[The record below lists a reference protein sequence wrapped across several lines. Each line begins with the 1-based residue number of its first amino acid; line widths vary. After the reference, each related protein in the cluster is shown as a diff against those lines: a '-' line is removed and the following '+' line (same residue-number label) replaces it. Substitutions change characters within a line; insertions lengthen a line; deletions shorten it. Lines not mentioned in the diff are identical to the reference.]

1 MRRGVLDQAQ
11 GKVVRQTVHGWTLGL
26 QLDKCGPQV
35 LTRRS
40 P

>member
-1 MRRGVLDQAQ
+1 MRCGVLDQAQ